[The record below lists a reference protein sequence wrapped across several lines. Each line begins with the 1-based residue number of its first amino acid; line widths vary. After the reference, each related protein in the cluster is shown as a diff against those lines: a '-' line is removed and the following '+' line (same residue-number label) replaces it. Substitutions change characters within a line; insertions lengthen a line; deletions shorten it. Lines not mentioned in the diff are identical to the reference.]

1 MENGLPVEVARLPQK
16 LMRTFR
22 EAFSRFDAANDDV
35 VPASELLAMLH
46 SLSLN
51 PTERELKA
59 VTDDLLRGQSR
70 VSFVVFCQ
78 CVTRRRPPRPAKSPP
93 PPTPPPLTPAR
104 RIAARLYASAKT
116 PEAMTRLFAL
126 WDPSGLGVITHATFR
141 EIFTKLPLVPLA
153 PPAAVDSL
161 LAYADPSEAGTIN
174 YKQFCE
180 RLFAD
185 FDKAVKAKGP

>member
-78 CVTRRRPPRPAKSPP
+78 CVTRRRPPAPQRALRPQLRHPP
-93 PPTPPPLTPAR
+93 PPRAGSRRASTPLQR
-104 RIAARLYASAKT
+104 RPR
-116 PEAMTRLFAL
+116 R
-126 WDPSGLGVITHATFR
+126 
-141 EIFTKLPLVPLA
+141 
-153 PPAAVDSL
+153 
-161 LAYADPSEAGTIN
+161 
-174 YKQFCE
+174 
-180 RLFAD
+180 
-185 FDKAVKAKGP
+185 